1 MHGFTLVK
9 LGIFNRKFQEIYN
22 QHQPKIWYMG
32 LSEKGIYFEMI
43 SEIYREHMEKN
54 IVKHSKN
61 EIPNFQTPMC
71 LHIYIHIY
79 IYILLN

>member
-1 MHGFTLVK
+1 
-9 LGIFNRKFQEIYN
+9 
-22 QHQPKIWYMG
+22 MG

-71 LHIYIHIY
+71 LHIYIYIY
-79 IYILLN
+79 IYC